1 MQVKA
6 AVAREKGKIEI
17 ETLELAP
24 PKAGEVLV
32 KLVATGICHTDSA
45 VIENFLPVTYPIVPG
60 HEGAGIIEEV
70 GPGVRGLAPGDR
82 VILSYP
88 SCGVCDHCLEGH
100 PYACEDNFTLFFGGN
115 YADGT
120 KRLTTSDGLEA
131 GIMFGQGSF
140 STYVVADQRNTIKVD
155 IDNDE
160 ELAQLCSL
168 GCGIQTGAGAV
179 LNAIKPRP
187 GSSIAVFGMGAV
199 GLAGIMAA
207 KIAGCSPIIA
217 VHSRRGRDLALEFG
231 ATHVIDGRNEDVEAR
246 IKEITKGKGVNGA
259 LEAAGQASIV
269 PIMLNS
275 MAKEGI
281 AILVS
286 VTGPIQIPITLEP
299 QIMNPSVTL
308 QGAVEGFANSKVF
321 IPELV
326 QFYKE
331 GRLPVDR
338 LNTEYKFDDIK
349 EAFVDLHEGKTVKS
363 ILKF

>member
-1 MQVKA
+1 V
-6 AVAREKGKIEI
+6 
-17 ETLELAP
+17 
-24 PKAGEVLV
+24 
-32 KLVATGICHTDSA
+32 
-45 VIENFLPVTYPIVPG
+45 
-60 HEGAGIIEEV
+60 EEV
-70 GPGVRGLAPGDR
+70 GAGVRGLEPGDR

-88 SCGVCDHCLEGH
+88 SCGVCNHCLEGH

-140 STYVVADQRNTIKVD
+140 STHVIADQRNTIKVA
-155 IDNDE
+155 IDSDE

-187 GSSIAVFGMGAV
+187 GSSIAVFGMGTV

-207 KIAGCSPIIA
+207 KIAGCSTIIA
-217 VHSRRGRDLALEFG
+217 VHSRRGRDLALELG
-231 ATHVIDGRNEDVEAR
+231 ATHVIDGRSEDVVTR
-246 IKEITKGKGVNGA
+246 IKEITDGKGVNSA
-259 LEAAGQASIV
+259 LEAAGQAQIATT
-269 PIMLNS
+269 MLNS
-275 MAKEGI
+275 MAKEGK

-286 VTGPIQIPITLEP
+286 VTGEIEVPIMLEP
-299 QIMNPSVTL
+299 QIMNPSVSL
-308 QGAVEGFANSKVF
+308 GGAVEGFANSKVF

-338 LNTEYKFDDIK
+338 LNTEYRFDDIHQ
-349 EAFVDLHEGKTVKS
+349 AFEDLHEGKTVKS
-363 ILKF
+363 ILLF